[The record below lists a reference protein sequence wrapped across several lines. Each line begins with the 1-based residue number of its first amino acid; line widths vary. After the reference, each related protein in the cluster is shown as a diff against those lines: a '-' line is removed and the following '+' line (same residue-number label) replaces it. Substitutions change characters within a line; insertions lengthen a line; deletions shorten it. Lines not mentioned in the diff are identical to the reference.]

1 VIPLDIVT
9 IALVAFV
16 FCLLSALH
24 PARRAA
30 ALNPADALHETG

>member
-1 VIPLDIVT
+1 VLPSDIGL
-9 IALVAFV
+9 IAVVSFV

-30 ALNPADALHETG
+30 ALNPAEALHETS